1 MAKAKFL
8 IVLVATS
15 TLFLSGCSSTEIDL
29 GPEDLAQPAGA
40 ATVTPEQ
47 TESAESKEET
57 DSGEFDFSNPPF
69 DAAVYVS
76 PDVLTPESPSDFL
89 ELSAA
94 KSEERSSF
102 DRRANDWVFQ
112 TMHVITA
119 SFRCSA
125 DVEILV
131 NKEFDSSE
139 AREHAARYARILG
152 QIPLGA
158 RTNIQELWI
167 HGGDLPFGGGNESI
181 LIHTGLADKEAQ
193 FLEELFIHES
203 AHTSLDPEFD
213 GAVDAELWAQAA
225 MRDAQFVSTYAADY
239 PDTEDIA
246 ESFGAFQLWATAK
259 DVEGFEAEA
268 KLVSAVM
275 PSRLAYFESLG
286 SSFMPFT
293 GNCE

>member
-1 MAKAKFL
+1 MAKSKFL
-8 IVLVATS
+8 IVLVATAA
-15 TLFLSGCSSTEIDL
+15 LFLSGCASTEVDSA
-29 GPEDLAQPAGA
+29 PEEPAADA
-40 ATVTPEQ
+40 ATLTPKPTESE
-47 TESAESKEET
+47 ESAEAA
-57 DSGEFDFSNPPF
+57 DSDELDLSRPPF

-102 DRRANDWVFQ
+102 DRRVNNWVFQ
-112 TMHVITA
+112 PMHVITA
-119 SFRCSA
+119 SFRCTA

-131 NKEFDSSE
+131 NREFDASE
-139 AREHAARYARILG
+139 AIEHAARFAQVLG

-158 RTNIQELWI
+158 RTNIRELWI
-167 HGGDLPFGGGNESI
+167 HGGDQPFGGGNESI

-193 FLEELFIHES
+193 FIEELFLHES
-203 AHTSLDPEFD
+203 AHTSLDPEFE

-225 MRDAQFVSTYAADY
+225 MQDGQFVSTYAADY

-259 DVEGFEAEA
+259 DVASVGSEAD
-268 KLVSAVM
+268 LVAAVM
-275 PSRLAYFESLG
+275 PARVSYFESMGPGFL
-286 SSFMPFT
+286 PFT
-293 GNCE
+293 GTCE